1 MTTSGDTLAG
11 DNHDG
16 ASIASHEPLAEDD
29 DWLDLP
35 PPGPRRRVAPLTLA
49 LAVAI
54 VAVAAFALGVY
65 VQKGRGSNSGGG
77 GGRAAAAGA
86 GAFAGAARGGFRG
99 GFGGGAGGAGAGGGG
114 AAAGGAGTLGTVKT
128 IQGSSLF
135 VTSFTGNLVK
145 VKTTAAT
152 RVTKTEQLTVQ
163 GVKPGDFVVVQG
175 ATQKD
180 GSVNATSITLGGAGG
195 AAGG

>member
-1 MTTSGDTLAG
+1 VTTTDDTLAG

-16 ASIASHEPLAEDD
+16 TSIAPHEPPAEDE

-35 PPGPRRRVAPLTLA
+35 PPGPRRRLAPLTLA
-49 LAVAI
+49 LALAI
-54 VAVAAFALGVY
+54 VAVAAFVLGVY
-65 VQKGRGSNSGGG
+65 VEKGRGSSGGGAGG
-77 GGRAAAAGA
+77 GGRPAGA
-86 GAFAGAARGGFRG
+86 GAFAGARGAFR
-99 GFGGGAGGAGAGGGG
+99 GFGGGGGG

-145 VKTTAAT
+145 VTTTPAT

-175 ATQKD
+175 AKRKD

-195 AAGG
+195 AGG